1 MDLKLDDALKLAK
14 KTLKEGSAE
23 EAKRIYQ
30 DILRR
35 FPANKKA
42 KIGLKALSGSPVGKG
57 QKVLDPPQDQQQLL
71 INLYSQGQLQQAL
84 DQVKILL
91 EQFPHSPV
99 LFNIQGAVLKG
110 LGQLELSIE
119 AYSKALAIKPKN
131 ADAYIN
137 MGNTL
142 KDQGKLE
149 KAIEAYNKALTI
161 KPNNADAYI
170 NMGIT
175 LKDQGELEEAIEA
188 YNKALAIKPDYA
200 EAHYNMGNA
209 LKDQGKLEEAIEAYN
224 KALAIKPDYAE
235 ARYNMGN
242 ALKDQ
247 GKLEEA
253 IEAYNK
259 ALAIKPN
266 NADAL
271 NNMGNALKDQGKLE
285 EAIEAYNKALAIKPK
300 NADAYINMGNALKDQ
315 GELEKAIE
323 AYNKALAIK
332 PNNAD
337 AHNNMGN
344 ALKDQGKLEKAIEAY
359 NKALAIKPDYSEAQH
374 MVSSLT
380 GKTTASAPR
389 QYIENLFDG
398 YAKKFEQ
405 SLVKNLEYTIP
416 KMLTDII
423 LKEHNGGSILK
434 EHGGGSLG
442 LVLDLGCGTG
452 LTGLEIKD
460 FCSSLKGID
469 LSKKMLELANA
480 KNVYDQL
487 SHSDII
493 EYLSNEELNFDY
505 FISTDVFIYV
515 GDLSDVFWL
524 IKSKNKR
531 SGKLVFSTE
540 HTELDGFQLEKTG
553 RYSHSKTYIE
563 ELCARFKYTISHFSM
578 VNLRKEKG
586 QFLTGGLYIL
596 DF

>member
-200 EAHYNMGNA
+200 EAHY
-209 LKDQGKLEEAIEAYN
+209 
-224 KALAIKPDYAE
+224 
-235 ARYNMGN
+235 
-242 ALKDQ
+242 
-247 GKLEEA
+247 
-253 IEAYNK
+253 
-259 ALAIKPN
+259 
-266 NADAL
+266 
-271 NNMGNALKDQGKLE
+271 NMGNALKDQGKLE

-578 VNLRKEKG
+578 VNLRKDKG